1 MYITTK
7 EVAKIMR
14 VSPSTVRGW
23 IHNKKMPEPDIHRHK
38 FVRWKQST
46 LEEFIKDPVHWRE
59 ENDHS

>member
-7 EVAKIMR
+7 ELASIMR
-14 VSPSTVRGW
+14 VSQSTVRGW
-23 IHNKKMPEPDIHRHK
+23 LHNKKMPEPDIRGNK

-46 LEEFIKDPVHWRE
+46 LEQFINNPEKWRE